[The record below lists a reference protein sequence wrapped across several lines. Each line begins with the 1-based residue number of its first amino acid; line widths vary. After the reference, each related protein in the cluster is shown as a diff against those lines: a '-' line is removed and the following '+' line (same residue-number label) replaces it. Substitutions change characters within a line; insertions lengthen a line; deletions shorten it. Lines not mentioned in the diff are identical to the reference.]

1 MYKEIDERE
10 LARRCSMRD
19 RMAADELY
27 RRYAAKVYTLCRRY
41 MGDGDESK
49 DLMQDAMLQA
59 IDKIQTYKYT
69 GEGSLFRWIRRI
81 AINKAL
87 NQIRRRKWRTV
98 SLDFK
103 PLDFVEDPKEEDMA
117 VVPQEKLIELIAS
130 LPDLRRSVF
139 NLHCIDGY
147 SHKEISK
154 RLGISENGSA
164 SVLVKAKRQLKE
176 KISRYIKESER

>member
-1 MYKEIDERE
+1 MYRGLDEQA
-10 LARRCSMRD
+10 LARFCSQKD
-19 RMAADELY
+19 RLAEEELY
-27 RRYAAKVYTLCRRY
+27 KRYAARIYTLCGRY
-41 MGDGDESK
+41 VGDDEEAK
-49 DLMQDAMLQA
+49 DLMQESIISAL
-59 IDKIQTYKYT
+59 DKIQTFHYT
-69 GEGSLFRWIRRI
+69 GKGSLDGWIGRI

>member
-1 MYKEIDERE
+1 MYKELDEQA
-10 LARRCSMRD
+10 LARYCCEGD
-19 RMAADELY
+19 RSAEDELS
-27 RRYAAKVYTLCRRY
+27 RRYAAGIYTLCRRY
-41 MGDGDESK
+41 LGDGDESK
-49 DLMQDAMLQA
+49 DMMQDVMLQA

-87 NQIRRRKWRTV
+87 NHIKRRKWRTV

-117 VVPQEKLIELIAS
+117 IVPQEKLIELIAS

-139 NLHCIDGY
+139 NMHCIDGY

>member
-1 MYKEIDERE
+1 
-10 LARRCSMRD
+10 
-19 RMAADELY
+19 
-27 RRYAAKVYTLCRRY
+27 

-87 NQIRRRKWRTV
+87 NQIRRRKWRIV
-98 SLDFK
+98 SLDFR
-103 PLDFVEDPKEEDMA
+103 PLDIVEDPMEEDMA
-117 VVPQEKLIELIAS
+117 IIPREKLIEWIAS

-139 NLHCIDGY
+139 NMHCIDGY
-147 SHKEISK
+147 SHKEIGK
-154 RLGISENGSA
+154 MLGISENGSA
-164 SVLVKAKRQLKE
+164 SVLAKAKRQLKE
-176 KISRYIKESER
+176 KIYRYIKESER